1 MSDKTNGVLERE
13 ADTGADVALEAP
25 AQVEKSLQ
33 RRQRIAAIA
42 QGQGLLVMLL
52 VIVIYFAVNSP
63 YFLTVSNALTIGASA
78 AALGVMAVTQTFLI
92 ISGGIDVSVGS
103 VVALSGVVLGI
114 LITDGWSFWPAA
126 LMAVL
131 AGAGVGAV
139 NAILVVALKI
149 NPFIATLGTMSFFSG
164 LAFTLTSGETR
175 VINDPVLTF
184 IGLENILGLPAPFM
198 VFLVIFVVALVVERF
213 TSWGR
218 TIYAIGGNTEAARL
232 SGLKVRSTQTILYVL
247 SSASAG
253 VAGVLVTAQLA
264 SASPQ
269 VGATYLLSVITAVI
283 LGGASLS
290 GGRGTLIGTL
300 VAVIILGVLAN
311 GFALLGWSTN
321 AQTMALGLALIFAV
335 LLDQTTRKLRGQE

>member
-1 MSDKTNGVLERE
+1 VSDSTPAVVSGENMPAVS
-13 ADTGADVALEAP
+13 VAESAP
-25 AQVEKSLQ
+25 EEKSAQ

-42 QGQGLLVMLL
+42 QGQGLLVMLAL
-52 VIVIYFAVNSP
+52 IVIYFASASP
-63 YFLTVSNALTIGASA
+63 FFFTLSNALTIGASA

-103 VVALSGVVLGI
+103 VVALSGVVMGI
-114 LITDGWSFWPAA
+114 LMTAGWSFWIAA
-126 LMAVL
+126 VAAVL
-131 AGAGVGAV
+131 TGALVGVV
-139 NAILVVALKI
+139 NAILVVGLKI
-149 NPFIATLGTMSFFSG
+149 NPFIATLGTMSLFSG

-175 VINDPVLTF
+175 VINNPILSF
-184 IGLENILGLPAPFM
+184 IGIEKILGIPVPLV
-198 VFLVIFVVALVVERF
+198 VFFVVFIIALIVERF

-218 TIYAIGGNTEAARL
+218 TIYAIGGNVEAARL
-232 SGLKVRSTQTILYVL
+232 SGLKVRSTQTCLYIL

-253 VAGVLVTAQLA
+253 LAGILITAQLA

-300 VAVIILGVLAN
+300 VAVAILGVLAN

-335 LLDQTTRKLRGQE
+335 LLDQTTRKLRGQ